1 MLGTIE
7 LYKLAF
13 TPNDTMYFDSTE
25 IQNAWFESQEH
36 LTIDNIS
43 FNGARAFQIGN
54 NYLDVIF
61 NYNYVRYKL
70 NNRYIYAFI
79 ENIDYAN
86 DNCATLNISIDL
98 NQTFLRELQTAIAT
112 SNVGNVTKK
121 ESYFKNTYIP
131 YDNKVSVSNYNS
143 IFKGRLNDL
152 TVTLDEYN
160 YYGEYILGYIMF
172 NIATNISQNGSNNV
186 SEQLTDNGYQTNIY
200 CYALPILYSVQKSR
214 LIVADFKIVH
224 NTGGLTPVTDSLIS
238 AKQFKNIL
246 NDFGSYFED
255 GCVSI
260 IFEKIGTFDSLSY
273 NNTDQ
278 TFYIH
283 DGYNP
288 LQPAVEVDY
297 NIVKYP
303 TPYKQN
309 GYNYGTMVCI
319 NIVRNNIGFSTEID
333 FSSHNIPYSILRQPY
348 VYVRVGNDKESIIL
362 NLSEF
367 ENYNDNNKLEIL
379 FFTSCIYP
387 FTTNLRFSYNG
398 GEYFD
403 KNALFNLTTTTP
415 VPYSLSAW
423 QQYYSQHSASVND
436 GLATQQKYERQI
448 SQNTKNYKQ
457 ISSAIEWGS
466 DSLSSI
472 SKLATGNFVGAGT
485 GFINST
491 VKMGTSIAGAE
502 VEYTNSEIQREKE
515 KAILDISWNDIKSSP
530 SVYSNTVSG
539 LTSFYRNGIQ
549 NIEIHLYIASNLQD
563 IINYHKQYGYKV
575 NRMETLTWADIQQHT
590 VFDYISFNTITLK
603 STLPQFYTAMI
614 EQQYEQGVRF
624 WYDYANFMNYQIEN
638 TERS

>member
-13 TPNDTMYFDSTE
+13 TPNDTMYFNSTE
-25 IQNAWFESQEH
+25 SQNAWFESQPKLE
-36 LTIDNIS
+36 IENIS
-43 FNGARAFQIGN
+43 FNGARAFQIEG

-61 NYNYVRYKL
+61 EYNYVRYQL

-79 ENIDYAN
+79 ENVDYSN

-172 NIATNISQNGSNNV
+172 NIASNISHNGSNDV
-186 SEQLTDNGYQTNIY
+186 SEQLIDNGYQTNIY

-224 NTGGLTPVTDSLIS
+224 NIGGLTPVTDSLIS

-348 VYVRVGNDKESIIL
+348 AYVRVGNDKESIIL

-387 FTTNLRFSYNG
+387 FTTNLRFSFNG

-491 VKMGTSIAGAE
+491 VKMGTNIAGAE

-515 KAILDISWNDIKSSP
+515 KAILDIAWNDIKSSP

-624 WYDYANFMNYQIEN
+624 WYDYTKFMNYQIEN

>member
-25 IQNAWFESQEH
+25 SQNAWFESQTS
-36 LTIDNIS
+36 LKIDNIS

-172 NIATNISQNGSNNV
+172 NIATNISYNGSNNV